1 MKRQA
6 AKTLDMEQDMQD
18 TKPWWKFGYVWL
30 VLAGPLIVVVAG
42 LHTFWLAASAPDPVL
57 DTSVFRQNQ
66 APAQQARNHAQTGA
80 PVPGQPQGPAT
91 PVAPTTP

>member
-1 MKRQA
+1 
-6 AKTLDMEQDMQD
+6 MQD

-57 DTSVFRQNQ
+57 DTSVLRQSD

-80 PVPGQPQGPAT
+80 PVAGHGQAE
-91 PVAPTTP
+91 VAPTTP

>member
-1 MKRQA
+1 
-6 AKTLDMEQDMQD
+6 MQD

-30 VLAGPLIVVVAG
+30 VLSGPLIVVVAG

-57 DTSVFRQNQ
+57 DTRVLRQNE

-80 PVPGQPQGPAT
+80 PVAAPVDLQLGTSST
-91 PVAPTTP
+91 PSQTPIKP